1 LKYDRYPYLSIYTIE
16 DFWELPNPQ
25 LTSTLSTELENIF
38 YLRCPPEK
46 RPEYYRSQY
55 SPSVSPKEEEP
66 TSSPGNKENTEGEKT
81 TSYKWYSSWFHK
93 KPKVFKAD
101 NEKYDSS
108 LLKALHRT
116 FFVRWWT
123 AGILVLIA
131 GMIPSLQFSR
141 LWT

>member
-1 LKYDRYPYLSIYTIE
+1 MYAIE
-16 DFWELPNPQ
+16 DFWELPTPQ

-46 RPEYYRSQY
+46 RPECYRSQY
-55 SPSVSPKEEEP
+55 SPSVSPKEEEA

-81 TSYKWYSSWFHK
+81 TSYNWYSSWFRK
-93 KPKVFKAD
+93 KPKVFKTDPAG

-108 LLKALHRT
+108 LIKALHRT

-123 AGILVLIA
+123 AGTLVLIA
-131 GMIPSLQFSR
+131 GMIPSLQYLR
-141 LWT
+141 L